1 MLQGTSHHAR
11 YGSNCFEHN
20 GAMAISTREKSVGE
34 EQQKP
39 DESVSK
45 PVGSILRDVVSLERG
60 RIRHT

>member
-11 YGSNCFEHN
+11 HGSNCFEHN

-34 EQQKP
+34 EQQKL

-45 PVGSILRDVVSLERG
+45 PVGSIFG
-60 RIRHT
+60 T